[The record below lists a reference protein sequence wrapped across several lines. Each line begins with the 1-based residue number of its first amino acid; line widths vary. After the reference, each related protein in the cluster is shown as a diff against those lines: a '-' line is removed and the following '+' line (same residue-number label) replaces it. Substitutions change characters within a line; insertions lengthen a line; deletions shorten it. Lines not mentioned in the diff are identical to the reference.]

1 VPLLIEM
8 VGLPTVFMVWIPNY
22 LYPIVMD
29 EDSDDPMLQHFFLL
43 ALVGWLITV
52 GPRRKN

>member
-1 VPLLIEM
+1 M

-29 EDSDDPMLQHFFLL
+29 EDSDDPMFQHFFLL

>member
-1 VPLLIEM
+1 MI
-8 VGLPTVFMVWIPNY
+8 GLPTFLMVWIPNY

-29 EDSDDPMLQHFFLL
+29 EDSDDPMFQHFFLL

-52 GPRRKN
+52 GPRRKNQTTIAN